1 MAVVEATE
9 EVRPGDS
16 PSGSKSDKAAFLP
29 ARSFS
34 GWRHG
39 YYFRLGDAGLGYYL
53 DVGAEAAEAIA
64 RSRRD
69 GARSHSPPSTS
80 RHLETPATDHPP
92 MKRDLFE
99 WFHKRVLAR
108 FSGRYLVD
116 AGHLRVRV
124 VSVWPHGCCGVV
136 DAPDADV
143 DAVAV
148 ACDVGVSVEWRAEF
162 TFPGSDGALGSVSGR
177 VKVASARLLED
188 GRVETGE
195 VEVLVGGEKS
205 RVERERDDARS
216 AAAAE
221 LENSEAA
228 AELENSDPDAVAHGV
243 AATTLDASAAD
254 AETDVVPLARAEGES
269 LEDRARAVMRD
280 AGARRVVEAVVRSVA
295 DAVTEASGGRAE
307 EIDRGAPWGDE
318 VAAATEAAAATASKS
333 ATEAAAIRSGAFDI
347 ALERLRGCAGSIGGE
362 KTITLAGVHLRE
374 VDVAE
379 ELAPALAACVSAD
392 APVAVDL
399 SRTSLTDAGVQR
411 LVATLAT
418 GAAPAL
424 RELRLEGNDGLTA
437 VADAMLRG
445 LGMMRKRLK
454 VSR

>member
-16 PSGSKSDKAAFLP
+16 PSASKRDKDAFLP
-29 ARSFS
+29 AQSFS

-69 GARSHSPPSTS
+69 GTLSASPPSTS
-80 RHLETPATDHPP
+80 RDREPPATDDPP
-92 MKRDLFE
+92 MKLDLFE
-99 WFHKRVLAR
+99 WFHKRMLAR
-108 FSGRYLVD
+108 FSGRHLVD
-116 AGHLRVRV
+116 AGDLRVRV
-124 VSVWPHGCCGVV
+124 VSVWPHGRCGVV
-136 DAPDADV
+136 DSPDADL

-162 TFPGSDGALGSVSGR
+162 TLPGSDSALGSVSGR

-221 LENSEAA
+221 DE
-228 AELENSDPDAVAHGV
+228 DPDADAVAD
-243 AATTLDASAAD
+243 AAAALSLEASAAE
-254 AETDVVPLARAEGES
+254 AEMDVVPLARAEGES

-280 AGARRVVEAVVRSVA
+280 TGARRVVEALVRSVA
-295 DAVTEASGGRAE
+295 DAVTEATGGRAE

-318 VAAATEAAAATASKS
+318 AAATTASPAATDAASV
-333 ATEAAAIRSGAFDI
+333 RSGALDR
-347 ALERLRGCAGSIGGE
+347 ALEQLGGCAGPIGGD

-392 APVAVDL
+392 APATVDL

-445 LGMMRKRLK
+445 LGMMRKGVK